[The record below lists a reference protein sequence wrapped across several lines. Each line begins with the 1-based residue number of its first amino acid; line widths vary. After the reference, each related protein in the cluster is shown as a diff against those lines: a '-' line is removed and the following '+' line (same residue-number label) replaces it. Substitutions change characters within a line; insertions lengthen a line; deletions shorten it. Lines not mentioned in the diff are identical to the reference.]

1 MSKTFPTPAAFCDKP
16 YTPIAMTPVQ
26 SNQVAAVG
34 YDAATKTLAV
44 KFSRGPGHIYHYP
57 NCDEKTHAEFMA
69 AESKGT
75 FFGKRIK
82 AMAFDKFQAPSDKD
96 DGGGAA

>member
-1 MSKTFPTPAAFCDKP
+1 MAKTYPTPAGFSDKQ
-16 YTPIAMTPVQ
+16 YSPIAMTPVQ

-44 KFSRGPGHIYHYP
+44 TFTRGPGHIYHYP
-57 NCDEKTHAEFMA
+57 NVEEKTHQEFMA

-75 FFGKRIK
+75 FFGKHIK
-82 AMAFDKFQAPSDKD
+82 ALPFEKFHAQNK
-96 DGGGAA
+96 AAEA

>member
-1 MSKTFPTPAAFCDKP
+1 MAKTFPTPAGFSDKP
-16 YTPIAMTPVQ
+16 YSPIAMTQVQ

-44 KFSRGPGHIYHYP
+44 TFTRGPGHIYHYP
-57 NCDEKTHAEFMA
+57 DVDEKTHQEFMA

-75 FFGKRIK
+75 FFGKHIK
-82 AMAFDKFQAPSDKD
+82 ARTFDKFQAPKKDSDS
-96 DGGGAA
+96 